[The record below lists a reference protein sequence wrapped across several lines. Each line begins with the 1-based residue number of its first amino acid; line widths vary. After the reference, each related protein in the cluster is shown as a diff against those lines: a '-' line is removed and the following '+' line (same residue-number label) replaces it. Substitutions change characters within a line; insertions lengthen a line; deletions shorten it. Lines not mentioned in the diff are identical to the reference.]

1 MDKRFLEL
9 LAPAKDIE
17 TAKIAILAGADSVY
31 IGAKNFGARAA
42 AGNSTEDIAELCSFA
57 HIYGCNVYVTI
68 NTILNDAQIQ
78 EARELIA
85 ELRGVGVDA
94 IIAQDLGLLAKC
106 NESVEFHAST
116 QCHLTT
122 PEKAQFLSDCGF
134 ETLVLARELSL
145 EEIKKIS
152 DSVENRLECFVH
164 GALCVS
170 YSGQCYLSAAI
181 GGRSGN
187 RGVCAQPCRMKYS
200 LVDANEKS
208 IAKDAHFL
216 SLRDMNR
223 SGSLLEMIEAG
234 VSVFKI
240 EGRLKNADYVKNVTS
255 YYRQKLDDIIKNNPE
270 KYARSSFGKSS
281 INFEPIPQKT
291 FSRAF
296 TEYHLHGIS
305 AGNESFSTPKARGE
319 FLGRATKT
327 FQGGF
332 FFPDAKNI
340 FSNGDGILAELENET
355 FGGDVYKIENDKV
368 YISSPS
374 QKILLPKNANI
385 WRNKDVN
392 FEKLLSQKIERKR
405 EIKIQ
410 MRETTDAWSLIA
422 TTCDNQKIS
431 AEIEIE
437 KQCYQISNNF
447 EQAKNYLQK
456 NLSKLGETPFAGDAK
471 IDAQTLPHLKIS
483 EINALRRQLI
493 NALEKN
499 ILQKREQKLSN
510 YLRRAPKI
518 RQYAKQPFAPDK
530 TANVTNKYA
539 LEFYKNLGFEITE
552 PALDLQQNFKGEKV
566 MTTRHCVL
574 RELGLCKKDGGLK
587 NFAEPLYLKNRE
599 ATVRLKFDCA
609 HCAMNIFFE

>member
-9 LAPAKDIE
+9 LAPAKNVE
-17 TAKIAILAGADSVY
+17 TAKVAILAGADSVY

-42 AGNSTEDIAELCSFA
+42 AGNSTEDIAELCRFA
-57 HIYGCNVYVTI
+57 HIYGCKVYITI

-78 EARELIA
+78 DASKLID
-85 ELRGVGVDA
+85 ELRDVGADA

-106 NESVEFHAST
+106 NNSIEFHAST

-122 PEKAQFLSDCGF
+122 PEKAQLLSNCGF

-208 IAKDAHFL
+208 IAKDAYFL

-223 SGSLLEMIEAG
+223 SDSLLEMIEAG

-240 EGRLKNADYVKNVTS
+240 EGRLKNDDYVKNVTAF
-255 YYRQKLDDIIKNNPE
+255 YRQKLDKIIKNNHE
-270 KYARSSFGKSS
+270 KYARTSFGKSS
-281 INFEPIPQKT
+281 INFQPAPQKT
-291 FSRAF
+291 FSRTF

-319 FLGRATKT
+319 FLGKITKT
-327 FQGGF
+327 FRGGF
-332 FFPDAKNI
+332 FFPNAKNI
-340 FSNGDGILAELENET
+340 FSNGDGVLAEFENES
-355 FGGDVYKIENDKV
+355 FGGDIYKIEDEKV
-368 YISSPS
+368 YIGSPS
-374 QKILLPKNANI
+374 QKILLPTNANI
-385 WRNKDVN
+385 WRNKDVS
-392 FEKLLSQKIERKR
+392 FEKLLNQKIERKR
-405 EIKIQ
+405 EIEIQ
-410 MRETTDAWSLIA
+410 LREANNAWSLIA
-422 TTCDNQKIS
+422 TTCDFQKIN
-431 AEIEIE
+431 AKIEIE
-437 KQCYQISNNF
+437 KRNYQISNNF

-456 NLSKLGETPFAGDAK
+456 NLSKLGDTPFAGGIK
-471 IDAQTLPHLKIS
+471 IDAKTLPHLKIS

-493 NALEKN
+493 ETLEQN
-499 ILQKREQKLSN
+499 ILQKHNQELSN
-510 YLRRAPKI
+510 YSRRSPKTH
-518 RQYAKQPFAPDK
+518 QYAKQPFAPDK

-539 LEFYKNLGFEITE
+539 LEFYKNLGFEIVE
-552 PALDLQQNFKGEKV
+552 PALDLQQIFKDEKV

-574 RELGLCKKDGGLK
+574 RELNLCKKNGGLK
-587 NFAEPLYLKNRE
+587 NFVEPLYLKNHE
-599 ATVRLKFDCA
+599 ATLRLKLDCSR
-609 HCAMNIFFE
+609 CGMDIFFE

>member
-1 MDKRFLEL
+1 MSKRVLEL
-9 LAPAKDIE
+9 LSPAKDAE
-17 TAKIAILAGADSVY
+17 TAKIAILAGADSIY

-42 AGNSTEDIAELCSFA
+42 AGNSTEDISELCNFA
-57 HIYGCNVYVTI
+57 HLYGCKVYITI
-68 NTILNDAQIQ
+68 NTILNNSQID
-78 EARELIA
+78 EAHKLIDELHQ
-85 ELRGVGVDA
+85 VGADA

-106 NESVEFHAST
+106 DNSIEFHAST

-152 DSVENRLECFVH
+152 DAVPNRLECFVH

-187 RGVCAQPCRMKYS
+187 KGICAQPCRMKYS
-200 LVDANEKS
+200 LVDSNATKLAE
-208 IAKDAHFL
+208 DAHFL

-223 SGSLLEMIEAG
+223 SASLQKMIDAG

-240 EGRLKNADYVKNVTS
+240 EGRLKNTEYVKNVTAH
-255 YYRQKLDDIIKNNPE
+255 YRQKLDEIITENPD
-270 KYARSSFGKSS
+270 KYERASFGKSN
-281 INFEPIPQKT
+281 INFEPAPQKT
-291 FSRAF
+291 FSRTF

-305 AGNESFSTPKARGE
+305 ASNESFSTPKARGE
-319 FLGRATKT
+319 FLGKTTKT

-332 FFPDAKNI
+332 FFPNAKNI
-340 FSNGDGILAELENET
+340 FSNGDGVLAEFENES
-355 FGGDVYKIENDKV
+355 FGGDVYKIVDDKV
-368 YISSPS
+368 YIGSPT
-374 QKILLPKNANI
+374 QKILLPTNANI
-385 WRNKDVN
+385 WRNKDVK
-392 FEKLLSQKIERKR
+392 FEKLLSKKIERKR
-405 EIKIQ
+405 EIEIQ
-410 MRETTDAWSLIA
+410 MRETNSAWSLIA
-422 TTCDNQKIS
+422 TTCDFQKINTK
-431 AEIEIE
+431 IEIE
-437 KQCYQISNNF
+437 KRNYQISNNF

-456 NLSKLGETPFAGDAK
+456 NLSKLGDTPFAGGIK

-493 NALEKN
+493 EALEQN
-499 ILQKREQKLSN
+499 ILQKRNQELSN
-510 YLRRAPKI
+510 YSRRTPKA
-518 RQYAKQPFAPDK
+518 RQYTKQPFAPDK

-539 LEFYKNLGFEITE
+539 LELYKNLGFEIAE

-574 RELGLCKKDGGLK
+574 RELGLCKKNGGLK
-587 NFAEPLYLKNRE
+587 NFIEPLYLKNQE
-599 ATVRLKFDCA
+599 TTLRLKFDCNR
-609 HCAMNIFFE
+609 CGMDIFFE